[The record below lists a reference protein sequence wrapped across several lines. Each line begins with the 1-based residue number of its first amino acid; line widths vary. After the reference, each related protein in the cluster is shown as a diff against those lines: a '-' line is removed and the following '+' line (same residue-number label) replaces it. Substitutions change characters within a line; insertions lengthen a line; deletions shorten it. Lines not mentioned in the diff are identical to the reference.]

1 MQAQLED
8 EPDEGL
14 STFSATQQ
22 EKKIADKLAEN
33 SNDIKVKISAIF
45 GFLKGMTIVFSP
57 YSNCFE
63 NGEYTWY
70 PGGDISVQLS

>member
-1 MQAQLED
+1 MAQLED

-33 SNDIKVKISAIF
+33 CNDIKVQ
-45 GFLKGMTIVFSP
+45 FLLDPSSRMV
-57 YSNCFE
+57 
-63 NGEYTWY
+63 
-70 PGGDISVQLS
+70 